1 MFVSI
6 KEYFFAEFVVL
17 YTIFIVYWEQSTKI
31 KVGTCFF
38 LE

>member
-6 KEYFFAEFVVL
+6 KEYFLAEFVVL
-17 YTIFIVYWEQSTKI
+17 YTIFIVYLEQSIKI
-31 KVGTCFF
+31 KAGTCSF